1 MTDIEQ
7 IAIQEQ
13 QLQFDTFT
21 ASTAWEI
28 GTRLKKAVEAQG
40 LAVAIDI
47 ELAGQPL
54 FFFAM
59 PGTTPDNL
67 DWVRRKRNVV
77 RRYHRSSYAIGLEL
91 AQRQTTLTDR
101 VGVSAADYATHGGS
115 FPLLIRGMGCMG
127 TITISG
133 LPQRDDHSVIVQV
146 LAEFLGQNAAEL
158 ALPTPLVN

>member
-1 MTDIEQ
+1 MTDLEQ
-7 IAIQEQ
+7 ILVQEQ
-13 QLQFDTFT
+13 WLQFDTFT
-21 ASTAWEI
+21 ANTAWEI
-28 GTRLKKAVEAQG
+28 GTRLRKAVEATG
-40 LAVAIDI
+40 RAVAIDI

-77 RRYHRSSYAIGLEL
+77 RRYHRSSYAIGLEMKQKQTSL
-91 AQRQTTLTDR
+91 AEST
-101 VGVSAADYATHGGS
+101 GVSVADYATHGGS
-115 FPLLIRGMGCMG
+115 FPLLIRGMGCLG

-146 LAEFLGQNAAEL
+146 LAEFLGQNAAGL
-158 ALPTPLVN
+158 ALPAPVV

>member
-1 MTDIEQ
+1 MTDLEQ
-7 IAIQEQ
+7 ILVQEQ
-13 QLQFDTFT
+13 WLQFDSFT
-21 ASTAWEI
+21 ANTAWEI
-28 GTRLKKAVEAQG
+28 GMRLKKAVEARG
-40 LAVAIDI
+40 MAVVIDI

-91 AQRQTTLTDR
+91 TQRQTTLTDR
-101 VGVSAADYATHGGS
+101 VGVNASDYAPHGGS

-127 TITISG
+127 AITISG

-146 LAEFLGQNAAEL
+146 LAEFLGQNATGL
-158 ALPTPLVN
+158 ALPAPVV

>member
-1 MTDIEQ
+1 MTDLEQ
-7 IAIQEQ
+7 ILVQEQ
-13 QLQFDTFT
+13 WLQFDNFT
-21 ASTAWEI
+21 ANTAWEI
-28 GTRLKKAVEAQG
+28 AMRLKKAVEARG
-40 LAVAIDI
+40 MAVAIDI

-101 VGVSAADYATHGGS
+101 VGVSAGDYAPHGGS

-146 LAEFLGQNAAEL
+146 LAEFLGQNDVGL
-158 ALPTPLVN
+158 ALPAPVV